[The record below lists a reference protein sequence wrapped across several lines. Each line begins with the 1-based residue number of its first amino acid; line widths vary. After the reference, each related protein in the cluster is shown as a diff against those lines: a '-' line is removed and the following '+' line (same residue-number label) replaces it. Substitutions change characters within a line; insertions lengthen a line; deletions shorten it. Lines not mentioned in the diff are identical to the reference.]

1 MSDFT
6 LYQILTLVKDEI
18 KKSQVGEVKKIIGPA
33 GPKGEKGEVGGQG
46 LQGPKGDKGSK
57 GDRGLKGDKGPAGAD
72 GQNGRDGSDG
82 VGIDRIE
89 QGLENEI
96 IMYLT
101 DGSSYMVEMPLGE
114 GGLNTEVHYKS
125 IGGTGSGD
133 GGTVDLSGYVRRP
146 NSNLRNGEW
155 LLYQEN
161 GGSKQ
166 WAEATTDKIATNP
179 DVTFRDAKG
188 RFRST
193 KDLDDL
199 TDQLKV
205 NRFIANELDALNE
218 AVENIEFPEGVD
230 LTGYATKEALD
241 ASTQASAE
249 RDAQIIKRIDEV
261 EEHSENNDKI
271 HELAISKE
279 SSDRKDA
286 DAALQ
291 EQIDAIEFPEGADL
305 GPIEG
310 RLDDIEEVLPK
321 VPLVIEPVDIGPAKT
336 LIDYA
341 GRPSGS
347 EKPPESDA
355 WIWHLDAGRVGSP
368 ANEIKLLI
376 PNDKQNNIDL
386 QATTIWF
393 KQGDRVQK
401 WNCDFGGWYTG
412 GNCLHINC
420 TSSEGDDLVDG
431 QPFEIY
437 YLDPNATGDDFI
449 DVISR
454 MESKADDR
462 KLQAEIEVLSGQLST
477 LVKSQEDGEWKFIGS
492 INTNVPRNAGDFAL
506 LTDQLTSQDNGV
518 VLREEDLNGITHNFN
533 APVGSYIEIVDEEDP
548 LDYVLFEVTGE
559 PDGTGLVQIDT
570 KLVKAGNNF
579 EIGDRCIIR
588 FFEIGE
594 GLDIN
599 ELDGRYLQLSG
610 GTMRGNLYF
619 DGPRFITY
627 IDTEGQGW
635 NQFKFGAT
643 TEYLGQ
649 YGASDYAIATRKRV
663 EDAVADRLPLAGGT
677 MTGALTAP
685 RINVK
690 TTDFG
695 DGVLLVEGKRD
706 NTNNV
711 AARVTFSNSTN
722 ANAYGSI
729 EWYATNGSNGQFR
742 FTDKVILKKPSQTN
756 ADGFTIKGYI
766 DGSQPNG
773 DLLKVYHNNQAQD
786 AILYKGKQVDTED
799 HLATTKWVVGK
810 IAAIDLPDAS
820 ASKPVLS
827 CSFKGKSDISSQYP
841 SADHGFSPMTVN
853 GQSTSQMSETRLI
866 RWKPTEGHWVWG
878 CEGLGKEM
886 GTLTFV
892 RTGGDHVGTFIVEDI
907 VNEYNYLKLLVRPD
921 IAYNQFGSGWDYD
934 VRIDSALR
942 EK

>member
-1 MSDFT
+1 
-6 LYQILTLVKDEI
+6 
-18 KKSQVGEVKKIIGPA
+18 
-33 GPKGEKGEVGGQG
+33 
-46 LQGPKGDKGSK
+46 
-57 GDRGLKGDKGPAGAD
+57 
-72 GQNGRDGSDG
+72 
-82 VGIDRIE
+82 
-89 QGLENEI
+89 
-96 IMYLT
+96 
-101 DGSSYMVEMPLGE
+101 MPLGE
-114 GGLNTEVHYKS
+114 GGTNTEVHYKS
-125 IGGTGSGD
+125 IGGSGG

-218 AVENIEFPEGVD
+218 AIENIDIPEGD
-230 LTGYATKEALD
+230 FATKVQLEEVDRTSQMRDDALKKEHDEDSAKQSVINAGVVKSLDELFWRDVSLDEAI
-241 ASTQASAE
+241 E
-249 RDAQIIKRIDEV
+249 KG
-261 EEHSENNDKI
+261 
-271 HELAISKE
+271 
-279 SSDRKDA
+279 

-321 VPLVIEPVDIGPAKT
+321 VPLVIEPVDIDPAKT

-610 GTMRGNLYF
+610 GTMKGNLYF

-729 EWYATNGSNGQFR
+729 EWYATNGSNG
-742 FTDKVILKKPSQTN
+742 T
-756 ADGFTIKGYI
+756 
-766 DGSQPNG
+766 
-773 DLLKVYHNNQAQD
+773 
-786 AILYKGKQVDTED
+786 
-799 HLATTKWVVGK
+799 
-810 IAAIDLPDAS
+810 
-820 ASKPVLS
+820 
-827 CSFKGKSDISSQYP
+827 
-841 SADHGFSPMTVN
+841 
-853 GQSTSQMSETRLI
+853 
-866 RWKPTEGHWVWG
+866 
-878 CEGLGKEM
+878 GLGS
-886 GTLTFV
+886 LT
-892 RTGGDHVGTFIVEDI
+892 R
-907 VNEYNYLKLLVRPD
+907 
-921 IAYNQFGSGWDYD
+921 
-934 VRIDSALR
+934 
-942 EK
+942 